1 MTITDLLHQEVVPA
15 IGCTEPIAVAL
26 CVAKAKE
33 ELGQEP
39 EDIVVR
45 LSKNIYKNAMAVG
58 IPNTG
63 MTGLPI
69 AIALGATAGHSA
81 YRLEVLRD
89 ADEAAVAY
97 AKAYMERTPIRI
109 EVAEE
114 APDILYIHTMVRAG
128 EAKAAAT
135 IQGTHTHFVERPSC
149 DCLTADADRPLTL
162 TDHAT
167 HCQTEIVSDTKSIG
181 QQSAQSETLLPSLRT
196 VWEYAMSVDLGE
208 VAWLQEG
215 AEMNIRAAETSFSSN
230 YGHGLGRLL
239 HNARKLSD
247 DSPTANADRSL
258 TLTDHASRC
267 RTDIEPIHNQSL
279 SEAVRQ
285 QSDRSAKRSD
295 SEAVGQQ
302 NCQIG
307 DVFGDTLFTKIL
319 SYTCGAC
326 DARMSGAMVQVMS
339 NSGSGN
345 QGISCSVP
353 VYLYAKERSCS
364 REQTLRALTLSNLT
378 VVYIKQSLGRLSA
391 LCGCVVAAT
400 GSAVGITYLMGGGYE
415 EITYAIKNMIANISG
430 MICDGAKPGC
440 ALKVTSGVGTAI
452 LSASLAMQHSYA
464 DASEGIVEEDI
475 DRTIHNLT
483 RIGHDGMTQTD
494 DLILDIMTHKE
505 I

>member
-33 ELGQEP
+33 ELGKEP

-81 YRLEVLRD
+81 YMLEVLRD
-89 ADEAAVAY
+89 ADAAAVAY
-97 AKAYMERTPIRI
+97 AKGYMERTPIRI
-109 EVAEE
+109 EVAED
-114 APDILYIHTMVRAG
+114 APDILYIHTIVRAD
-128 EAKAAAT
+128 EAQAEAT
-135 IQGTHTHFVERPSC
+135 IQGTHTHFVNRPSY
-149 DCLTADADRPLTL
+149 DCQTANAERQKTAHFVRCL
-162 TDHAT
+162 
-167 HCQTEIVSDTKSIG
+167 TEIVSDTKSVGQRSGRVAKRSDSEAVG
-181 QQSAQSETLLPSLRT
+181 QQSAQLDTLLPSLRA
-196 VWEYAMSVDLGE
+196 VWDYAMTVDLEE

-215 AEMNIRAAETSFSSN
+215 AEMNIRAAETSFRGN

-239 HNARKLSD
+239 HSSTQAPLSNSKLS
-247 DSPTANADRSL
+247 
-258 TLTDHASRC
+258 
-267 RTDIEPIHNQSL
+267 
-279 SEAVRQ
+279 
-285 QSDRSAKRSD
+285 
-295 SEAVGQQ
+295 
-302 NCQIG
+302 NCQID
-307 DVFGDTLFTKIL
+307 DVFGNTLFTKIL

-353 VYLYAKERSCS
+353 VYLYAKERGCS
-364 REQTLRALTLSNLT
+364 REKTIRALTLSNLT

-505 I
+505 INN